1 MAIPILLIA
10 GALGAGKTTLINR
23 LLSEP
28 NGRRIAAVVNDFGA
42 INIDAALLASVSDD
56 VINLKNGCV
65 CCSLLGDLLTTLSTI
80 LRRDPPPDGIVI
92 ETSGVSNPAE
102 IVRTLLDPVIW
113 REAALETVISVVD
126 AEALADRPVV
136 AEDGLWQAQVAAA
149 DFVALSKTDLV
160 GPDETARA
168 RAAVRRHVPVH
179 AIHDM
184 VDGRLPPEL
193 LFAGEPGRARPVP
206 GLAPGGPSHAF
217 TTVSWTSDVPLAM
230 GAFQAVIGRHGS
242 ALVRAK
248 GFVTFAERPA
258 DRMLFQLVGRRATIG
273 RAPVGRGQGLLT
285 QLVFIARQGMLDET
299 DLIASLETCR
309 GDRNGM
315 MAGERGAIGDG

>member
-1 MAIPILLIA
+1 MATPILLIA

-65 CCSLLGDLLTTLSTI
+65 CCSLLGDLLATLSTI

-92 ETSGVSNPAE
+92 EASGVSNPAE

-126 AEALADRPVV
+126 AEALAERPALAV
-136 AEDGLWQAQVAAA
+136 DGLWQAQVVAA
-149 DFVALSKTDLV
+149 DFVALSKTDRV
-160 GPDETARA
+160 GADEITRVRA
-168 RAAVRRHVPVH
+168 TIRRHVPEH
-179 AIHDM
+179 AIHAM
-184 VDGRLPPEL
+184 VDGRLPSEL
-193 LFAGEPGRARPVP
+193 LFSGEPSRARPPP
-206 GLAPGGPSHAF
+206 GLASGGPSHAF
-217 TTVSWTSDVPLAM
+217 TTVAWTSDVPLAL
-230 GAFQAVIGRHGS
+230 GAFQAVIGRYGS

-258 DRMLFQLVGRRATIG
+258 ERMLFQLVGRRATIG
-273 RAPVGRGQGLLT
+273 RAPDGGGQGPPT

-299 DLIASLETCR
+299 VLVASLERCR
-309 GDRNGM
+309 GDR
-315 MAGERGAIGDG
+315 